1 MRILMINYAHLQPH
15 PDAPEV
21 GGAARQCVKLSKALT
36 RRGVDVTILTSRL
49 TWGGTTLDQID
60 GVPVVYLNTL
70 RPILGQKGLRK
81 FGLYAF
87 MVSALLYL
95 RRRRDDYDI
104 FHAHSA
110 LVPGFVAVLAGK
122 LLKKKSLIKMMN
134 SGPRNDIIRFKQDKS
149 LIGTKHMANYLFK
162 CDKVIALNSDAYSE
176 LIGLGFSDRQII
188 SIPNGVEVK
197 EIRSKSLSSQVDPVG
212 PTRLIFV
219 GRLTT
224 TKKIDVLLRACHLLQ
239 NEWHITNFQLDILG
253 RGGMDADLRKLSQAL
268 NLGNRV
274 NFIGEIA
281 DVPEYLHKTDI
292 FILPSDA
299 EGISNALLEA
309 MASGLACIASD
320 VAGNR
325 QLIQHE
331 RNGLL
336 VETGN
341 EVALATAIKNLIEDN
356 NLRRQLGMAARK
368 TVEEKFSIDAV
379 ALQYISLYQEIL
391 THREQMSDF
400 SAEVNKQQPL

>member
-1 MRILMINYAHLQPH
+1 MRVLMINYAHLQPR

-36 RRGVDVTILTSRL
+36 RKGIDVTILTSRL
-49 TWGGTTLDQID
+49 TWGGTTLDQIE

-70 RPILGQKGLRK
+70 RPMLGRKGLRK

-95 RRRRDDYDI
+95 SRHRNDYDI
-104 FHAHSA
+104 FHAHSS

-122 LLKKKSLIKMMN
+122 LFKKKSLIKMMN

-149 LIGTKHMANYLFK
+149 LIGTKQMANYLFN
-162 CDKVIALNSDAYSE
+162 CDKVIALNPDAYRE
-176 LIGLGFSDRQII
+176 LIELGFSAKQIVT
-188 SIPNGVEVK
+188 IPNGVEIK
-197 EIRSKSLSSQVDPVG
+197 EIQPKTSSVQPDPVG

-219 GRLTT
+219 GRLTA
-224 TKKIDVLLRACHLLQ
+224 TKKIDTLLRACYLLQ
-239 NEWHITNFQLDILG
+239 TEWHITNFQLDILG
-253 RGGMDADLRKLSQAL
+253 RGSMDTELRKLSQQL
-268 NLGNRV
+268 NLDNRV
-274 NFIGEIA
+274 NFMGEIA
-281 DVPEYLHKTDI
+281 NVPEYLQKTDI

-325 QLIQHE
+325 QLIHHE
-331 RNGLL
+331 QNGLL

-341 EVALATAIKNLIEDN
+341 EVALAAAIKKFIENN
-356 NLRRQLGMAARK
+356 NLRGQLGLAARK
-368 TVEEKFSIDAV
+368 TVEEKFSIEAV
-379 ALQYISLYQEIL
+379 AFQYISLYREIL
-391 THREQMSDF
+391 SYREQTSDF